1 LQKISSEEEIFLEG
15 NGAQTPFLFSVRIE
29 EMTAT
34 ILDGARVARAI
45 RAEVAEDVT
54 ELAARGI
61 IPGLAV
67 VLVGDHPAS
76 AVYVASK
83 GAAAREAGIAE
94 RTLRFPATLPEEALL
109 GTVAELDVDDAVDA
123 ILVQLPLPKHID
135 AARVLEAID
144 PRKDVDGFHPVNAG
158 RLLQGKPAPIPCTP
172 AGILELLR
180 REGVPL
186 QGTRAVVVGRSDIV
200 GKPMALLLL
209 QNHATVTIAHSRT
222 RDLPGLCREADLL
235 VAAIGRPG
243 FVTGAFVKE
252 GAVLVD
258 VGINRLTSLADVERF
273 FPGDAARLAAFE
285 KKGSTLVGDCDPAT
299 AFPRSSRYTPVPGG
313 VGPLTIAMLLRNT
326 LDLCRGRRQ

>member
-1 LQKISSEEEIFLEG
+1 M
-15 NGAQTPFLFSVRIE
+15 TPS
-29 EMTAT
+29 
-34 ILDGARVARAI
+34 ILDGARIARAI
-45 RAEVAEDVT
+45 RAEVAGGVA

-61 IPGLAV
+61 VPGLAV

-83 GAAAREAGIAE
+83 GAAAREAGITE
-94 RTLRFPATLPEEALL
+94 RTLRFPASLCE
-109 GTVAELDVDDAVDA
+109 AELLETVDGLNREDAVDA

-135 AARVLEAID
+135 TARALEAID

-158 RLLQGKPAPIPCTP
+158 RLLQGKPAPVPCTP
-172 AGILELLR
+172 AGILELLK

-186 QGTRAVVVGRSDIV
+186 RGTRAVVVGRSGIV

-209 QNHATVTIAHSRT
+209 QNDATVTIAHSRT

-243 FVTGAFVKE
+243 FVTGDFVKE

-258 VGINRLTSLADVERF
+258 VGINRVTSREDVERY
-273 FPGDAARLAAFE
+273 FPGDAARLAAFRE
-285 KKGSTLVGDCDPAT
+285 KGSTLVGDCDPAT

-313 VGPLTIAMLLRNT
+313 VGPLTISMLLRNT
-326 LDLCRGRRQ
+326 LELCRGRRAG